1 MFSLIITIISIA
13 LVAAL
18 AIATIYFGG
27 SSFLTGGVKA
37 TATTLVNQGAQIAAA
52 GTLAV
57 SQGKGWPAG
66 DGPIFEGAQ
75 YGTYLSSMPAPPAS
89 AYFAGLPAPVA
100 ADWKYYETS
109 PGVKT
114 HHFMLERKIT
124 TKVCLEVNK
133 QNGFI
138 GIPFTWDG
146 TSLIQCF
153 GDSEPYTFL
162 FDPPGVTPAERLAV
176 VSSTVALNDPGGL
189 PGQKRKCPDGT
200 IQLTLCPSSSA
211 GAGGGTGGAGAV
223 VTSVVTDGQTIV
235 ITGTNLPTDGT
246 ATIANLPATLDI
258 DASTPT
264 RVVVHPIDSFAVPAT
279 IVIKSADLAT
289 SASGTVSSV
298 PHAAVGIFAPDNTTT
313 FCGSDCGNALNI
325 YGSYTTASA
334 VKAIMS
340 SNSEP
345 FVVTFNG
352 VSYPLIPHYSIA
364 SSAAQRSAG
373 YEFVVYAYN
382 NGGFF
387 IVSYLADTGSLA
399 PYTLSV
405 SVGDKIL
412 LSSTVTLD
420 AALPGCYA
428 NGVGGRYGL
437 HFTDSVRITP
447 WTDTTTCALVD

>member
-1 MFSLIITIISIA
+1 
-13 LVAAL
+13 
-18 AIATIYFGG
+18 
-27 SSFLTGGVKA
+27 
-37 TATTLVNQGAQIAAA
+37 
-52 GTLAV
+52 
-57 SQGKGWPAG
+57 
-66 DGPIFEGAQ
+66 
-75 YGTYLSSMPAPPAS
+75 MPVPPAS

-133 QNGFI
+133 QNGFT
-138 GIPFTWDG
+138 GIPFSWDG

-162 FDPPGVTPAERLAV
+162 FDPPGITPAERLAV
-176 VSSTVALNDPGGL
+176 ANASVAQNDPGGV

-211 GAGGGTGGAGAV
+211 GAGGSPGGSPGGAQGGAV
-223 VTSVVTDGQTIV
+223 VSSVFTDGGTIV

-246 ATIANLPATLDI
+246 ATIANLPATLDTN
-258 DASTPT
+258 ASTPT
-264 RVVVHPIDSFAVPAT
+264 RVVVHPINSFAVPAT
-279 IVIKSADLAT
+279 IVITSADLAT

-298 PHAAVGIFAPDNTTT
+298 PHAAVGIFTPDITTT
-313 FCGSDCGNALNI
+313 FCGSDCGDSLNI
-325 YGSYTTASA
+325 FGSYTTASA
-334 VKAIMS
+334 VLDIMIN
-340 SNSEP
+340 NSEP

-352 VSYPLIPHYSIA
+352 VSYPLLPYYQSQGLA
-364 SSAAQRSAG
+364 GQYSAG
-373 YEFVVYAYN
+373 YEFGLYVYRDGSFY
-382 NGGFF
+382 
-387 IVSYLADTGSLA
+387 VYSYLAETGSLA

-405 SVGDKIL
+405 SVGNEIL
-412 LSSTVTLD
+412 LSSTITLD

-428 NGVGGRYGL
+428 DGVGERYGL